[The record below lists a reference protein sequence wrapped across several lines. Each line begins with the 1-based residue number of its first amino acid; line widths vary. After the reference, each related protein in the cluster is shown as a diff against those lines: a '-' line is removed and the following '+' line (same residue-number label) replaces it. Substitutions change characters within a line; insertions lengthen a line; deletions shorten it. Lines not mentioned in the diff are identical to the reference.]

1 MLCAASNSPL
11 GAAQVLA
18 PPAAAMRDAILRAV
32 LNSSLGAALLL
43 APLASAMRRTVQ
55 RVAYRRLYSRLG
67 AARVLASSTSA
78 MSLAVPDV
86 SSSLVPDVAS
96 NSSLGAALLL
106 ACTACR
112 RHARDSAACRL
123 EQQ

>member
-11 GAAQVLA
+11 GASQVLA

-86 SSSLVPDVAS
+86 AS